1 LWKADC
7 HQVPLCVESDD
18 SKKKEADIQEDR
30 ADSLFIKS
38 PASAKAE
45 KRKVSIRRRP
55 TQLKHYTDAQN
66 AVSLL
71 RDV

>member
-1 LWKADC
+1 MWKADC

-45 KRKVSIRRRP
+45 ERIFMAILTTGRSVSVAALGER
-55 TQLKHYTDAQN
+55 
-66 AVSLL
+66 LL
-71 RDV
+71 SGN